1 MNCLREAA
9 AKISLNDETGTLVT
23 TIICGL
29 VAMTMA
35 VNAQSL
41 LDSAGIVSKVS
52 PAVVVIQGQ
61 SSRGT
66 IVGTG
71 VIVSHDGKMATNLH
85 VIRDLTAAGGR
96 ACKWRCV

>member
-1 MNCLREAA
+1 MR
-9 AKISLNDETGTLVT
+9 
-23 TIICGL
+23 TIICGF

-41 LDSAGIVSKVS
+41 LDSAGIVFMVS

-66 IVGTG
+66 VVGTG
-71 VIVSHDGKMATNLH
+71 VIVSRDGKMATNLH
-85 VIRDLTAAGGR
+85 VIRDLTAAGVQLANGDVFDSFSVLAFDER
-96 ACKWRCV
+96 ETMPSSR